1 MWLREFIQHNLW
13 LKIFA
18 FALAVLTWS
27 TLRYM
32 AKDAVGIQ
40 SGFSRLGQAE
50 FSRMQVNALASLDD
64 RHAYRIEPDEVT
76 LTVSGRGAD
85 LDKLSAQDIQVF
97 VNLAGI
103 REARDLVRQIKVH
116 CPPGIVVEKIRPAVV
131 MVNTI
136 LTNGPIATNYLR

>member
-40 SGFSRLGQAE
+40 SGYSRLGQAE
-50 FSRMQVNALASLDD
+50 FSRLRVTTLATFDD
-64 RHAYRIEPDEVT
+64 SHAFQIEPSEVT
-76 LTVSGRGAD
+76 VTVSGRGAD
-85 LDKLSAQDIQVF
+85 LDKLSAQDILVF

-116 CPPGIVVEKIRPAVV
+116 CPPGIVVEKIKPPVV
-131 MVNTI
+131 MVNTF
-136 LTNGPIATNYLR
+136 LTNGPTATNYQH

>member
-50 FSRMQVNALASLDD
+50 FSRLQVNALANLDD
-64 RHAYRIEPDEVT
+64 RHAYHIEPEEVT

-85 LDKLSAQDIQVF
+85 LDKLSAQDILVF